1 MNTSDIVRDFQT
13 ETISVETI
21 RKMYELEVPLVGIDP
36 NLTRIDASLQ
46 KFRDFVEFAFEN
58 TDDGG
63 LVLRSRPGY
72 TFAHAVEIVKTY
84 EPFFYA
90 LGRYPGRLQ
99 DGQSL

>member
-1 MNTSDIVRDFQT
+1 MNTSEIVRDFQA

-46 KFRDFVEFAFEN
+46 KFRDFVEFAFDN
-58 TDDGG
+58 TEEG

-72 TFAHAVEIVKTY
+72 NFAHAVEIVKTY

-90 LGRYPGRLQ
+90 LDRYPR
-99 DGQSL
+99 SA

>member
-1 MNTSDIVRDFQT
+1 MNTSEIVREIVRDLQAG
-13 ETISVETI
+13 TISIETV

-36 NLTRIDASLQ
+36 NLTRIDRSLQ

-84 EPFFYA
+84 EPFFCA
-90 LGRYPGRLQ
+90 LDRYPG
-99 DGQSL
+99 SA